1 MGPERGA
8 GGMLRGAATRAHA
21 DAVAA
26 RAPAAAPP
34 LGQGVDLAQPWRA
47 FEPLLE
53 ALGGAGSEHA
63 AEG

>member
-8 GGMLRGAATRAHA
+8 GGMLRGAATRVHA

-26 RAPAAAPP
+26 RAPAAPP
-34 LGQGVDLAQPWRA
+34 HGQGGDLAQPRRA

-53 ALGGAGSEHA
+53 VLAGAGSEHA